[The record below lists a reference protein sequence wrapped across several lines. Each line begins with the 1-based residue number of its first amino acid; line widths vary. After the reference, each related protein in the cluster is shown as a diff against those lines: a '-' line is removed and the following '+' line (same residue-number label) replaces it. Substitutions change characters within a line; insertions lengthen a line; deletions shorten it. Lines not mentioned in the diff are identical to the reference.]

1 MEPIKGAFT
10 VRFLRTGDQI
20 YKDASIVKFDK
31 NGNETPGS
39 LFQAVDPTN
48 GTLNVDWEK
57 DPYSQPALKIGLASA
72 MGNALTITDADW
84 QYNGADIAFA
94 VAAQTDGTYKGWR
107 LSTDGRFARK
117 ETSSYVYLRVLKNIA
132 SPTIVSNQQLGYTIS
147 YMTNNVNDTIKGTE
161 PILIQQAGAN
171 SYSVNIL
178 TSRSVL
184 NADNPS
190 TTLTARYLYNVT
202 AIPDEEFNASW
213 RLQWY
218 QDFEA
223 MNGQT
228 GKTLNVTR
236 DMVEGS
242 SIFSVE
248 LQHKE
253 GDNWVKKA
261 VDAQRVTDESDEWQF
276 DATPYG
282 NGTDALTKTNEAKY
296 ALTLKQNG
304 KAISATWAADVY
316 NAINVKT
323 ASNLGTTKGTNN
335 EDVLTLKPEYAFC
348 TPDDSTPFYA
358 DISVEV
364 DATVA

>member
-1 MEPIKGAFT
+1 MDIKGAFT
-10 VRFLRTGDQI
+10 VRFIRTGDQI

-57 DPYSQPALKIGLASA
+57 DPYSQPALKIGLNSA
-72 MGNALTITDADW
+72 MDNPLTITDADW
-84 QYNGADIAFA
+84 QYNGADISFA

-132 SPTIVSNQQLGYTIS
+132 STEVVSNQQIGYTIS
-147 YMTNNVNDTIKGTE
+147 YMTNNIHDKIKGTE
-161 PILIQQAGAN
+161 PVLIQQAGAN

-178 TSRSVL
+178 TSRSIL
-184 NADNPS
+184 NADNPQ
-190 TTLTARYLYNVT
+190 TTLAARYLYNVT

-218 QDFEA
+218 QDFKA
-223 MNGQT
+223 IDGQT
-228 GKTLNVTR
+228 GKTLTVTR
-236 DMVEGS
+236 DMVKGS

-261 VDAQRVTDESDEWQF
+261 VDAQRISDESDEWQF
-276 DATPYG
+276 DASPYG
-282 NGTDALTKTNEAKY
+282 NGTDALSKNNEAKY

-304 KAISATWAADVY
+304 KPTNATWLADVY

-323 ASNLGTTKGTNN
+323 ASNLTTTKGTNG
-335 EDVLTLKPEYAFC
+335 EDVLTLKPEYALC
-348 TPDDSTPFYA
+348 TPEEGTQYNA
-358 DISVEV
+358 DISVELT
-364 DATVA
+364 AAVA